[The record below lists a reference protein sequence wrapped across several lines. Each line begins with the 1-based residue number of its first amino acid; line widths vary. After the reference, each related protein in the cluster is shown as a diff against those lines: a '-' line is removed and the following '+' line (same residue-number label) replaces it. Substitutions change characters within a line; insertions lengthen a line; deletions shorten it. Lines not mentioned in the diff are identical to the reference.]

1 MKQEMKNLG
10 DFPGVV
16 ENLSCCFYIT
26 QAEEPYEL
34 LYANEEMLRLFDCRD
49 FDELYRHVDGD
60 AFHVIAMDDRAR
72 VKQEIVHELAERNDR
87 FDHARGHL
95 FTRTSRST
103 VLTEDG
109 MHLRQRAEEI
119 LALVNQT
126 EDEMKN
132 DTIDLAGCIR
142 IGAGETHAMHIL
154 ADLFAELHSRYPR
167 LTVELFTG
175 NADTVEE
182 KLAHGLIDFALM
194 IEPFNVEQYHFIRL
208 PETMRVGIVT
218 RDDSKWAQNSGI
230 TPDDLNAMPLLVS
243 SRQSLNRYDYR
254 QWSGGKVSAETM
266 NIVGKFDLISNA
278 SHFIRTGIVNAIGID
293 ELLQL
298 DTGHLKFIPLEPAL
312 TLSAVIVWK
321 KYRLLS
327 KSSSVFLEELR
338 KHIAEASK
346 TNSNLP

>member
-1 MKQEMKNLG
+1 MELRT
-10 DFPGVV
+10 
-16 ENLSCCFYIT
+16 LSYFLAVAREQNMTEAANVLHVT
-26 QAEEPYEL
+26 QPTLSRQIADLE
-34 LYANEEMLRLFDCRD
+34 
-49 FDELYRHVDGD
+49 DELG
-60 AFHVIAMDDRAR
+60 
-72 VKQEIVHELAERNDR
+72 KK
-87 FDHARGHL
+87 L

-109 MHLRQRAEEI
+109 MHLRQRAEKI

-167 LTVELFTG
+167 LTVELFMG

-218 RDDSKWAQNSGI
+218 RDDSKWAQKSGI

-243 SRQSLNRYDYR
+243 SRQSLTAMTTVNGRTARYP
-254 QWSGGKVSAETM
+254 
-266 NIVGKFDLISNA
+266 
-278 SHFIRTGIVNAIGID
+278 
-293 ELLQL
+293 
-298 DTGHLKFIPLEPAL
+298 LK
-312 TLSAVIVWK
+312 
-321 KYRLLS
+321 R
-327 KSSSVFLEELR
+327 
-338 KHIAEASK
+338 
-346 TNSNLP
+346 

>member
-1 MKQEMKNLG
+1 MELRT
-10 DFPGVV
+10 
-16 ENLSCCFYIT
+16 LSYFLAVAREQNMTEAANVLHVT
-26 QAEEPYEL
+26 QPTLSRQIADLE
-34 LYANEEMLRLFDCRD
+34 
-49 FDELYRHVDGD
+49 DELG
-60 AFHVIAMDDRAR
+60 
-72 VKQEIVHELAERNDR
+72 KK
-87 FDHARGHL
+87 L

-103 VLTEDG
+103 ILTEDG

-126 EDEMKN
+126 EDELKN
-132 DTIDLAGCIR
+132 DTIDLSGCIR

-154 ADLFAELHSRYPR
+154 ADLFADLHGRYPR

-175 NADTVEE
+175 NADAVEE

-194 IEPFNVEQYHFIRL
+194 IEPFNTEHYHAIRL

-218 RDDSKWAQNSGI
+218 RDDSPWAQKDGI
-230 TPDDLNAMPLLVS
+230 TPDDLNEMPLLVS
-243 SRQSLNRYDYR
+243 SRQSANHYDYT

-266 NIVGKFDLISNA
+266 HIVGRFDLISNA
-278 SHFIRTGIVNAIGID
+278 SHFIRAGIANALGID

-298 DTGHLKFIPLEPAL
+298 DTGHLKFIPLKPAW

-338 KHIAEASK
+338 KRV
-346 TNSNLP
+346 TQ

>member
-1 MKQEMKNLG
+1 MELRT
-10 DFPGVV
+10 
-16 ENLSCCFYIT
+16 LSYFLAVAREQNMTEAANVLHVT
-26 QAEEPYEL
+26 QPTLSRQIADLE
-34 LYANEEMLRLFDCRD
+34 
-49 FDELYRHVDGD
+49 DELG
-60 AFHVIAMDDRAR
+60 
-72 VKQEIVHELAERNDR
+72 KK
-87 FDHARGHL
+87 L

-119 LALVNQT
+119 LSLVNQT
-126 EDEMKN
+126 KDELKS

-142 IGAGETHAMHIL
+142 IGAGETHAMHLL

-218 RDDSKWAQNSGI
+218 RDDSKWAQKSGI

-266 NIVGKFDLISNA
+266 HIVGKFDLIGNA
-278 SHFIRTGIVNAIGID
+278 SHFIRTGIANAIGID

-327 KSSSVFLEELR
+327 KSSSVFLEELKQR
-338 KHIAEASK
+338 VNGEFSK
-346 TNSNLP
+346 DKLNR

>member
-1 MKQEMKNLG
+1 MELRA
-10 DFPGVV
+10 
-16 ENLSCCFYIT
+16 LSYFLAVAREQNMTEAANVLHVT
-26 QAEEPYEL
+26 QPTLSRQIADLE
-34 LYANEEMLRLFDCRD
+34 
-49 FDELYRHVDGD
+49 DELG
-60 AFHVIAMDDRAR
+60 
-72 VKQEIVHELAERNDR
+72 KK
-87 FDHARGHL
+87 L

-119 LALVNQT
+119 LALVSQT

-194 IEPFNVEQYHFIRL
+194 IEPF
-208 PETMRVGIVT
+208 
-218 RDDSKWAQNSGI
+218 A
-230 TPDDLNAMPLLVS
+230 
-243 SRQSLNRYDYR
+243 
-254 QWSGGKVSAETM
+254 
-266 NIVGKFDLISNA
+266 
-278 SHFIRTGIVNAIGID
+278 NAIGID

-298 DTGHLKFIPLEPAL
+298 DTGHLKFIPLDPAL
-312 TLSAVIVWK
+312 TLSAVVVWK

-327 KSSSVFLEELR
+327 KSSSVFLQELQQY
-338 KHIAEASK
+338 IAEASK
-346 TNSNLP
+346 KNSNLP

>member
-1 MKQEMKNLG
+1 MELRT
-10 DFPGVV
+10 
-16 ENLSCCFYIT
+16 LSYFLAVAREQNMTEAANVLHVT
-26 QAEEPYEL
+26 QPTLSRQIADLE
-34 LYANEEMLRLFDCRD
+34 
-49 FDELYRHVDGD
+49 DELG
-60 AFHVIAMDDRAR
+60 
-72 VKQEIVHELAERNDR
+72 KK
-87 FDHARGHL
+87 L

-132 DTIDLAGCIR
+132 DTIDLSGCIR

-218 RDDSKWAQNSGI
+218 RDDSKWV
-230 TPDDLNAMPLLVS
+230 TKLLPDIYS
-243 SRQSLNRYDYR
+243 NR
-254 QWSGGKVSAETM
+254 
-266 NIVGKFDLISNA
+266 
-278 SHFIRTGIVNAIGID
+278 
-293 ELLQL
+293 
-298 DTGHLKFIPLEPAL
+298 
-312 TLSAVIVWK
+312 
-321 KYRLLS
+321 
-327 KSSSVFLEELR
+327 
-338 KHIAEASK
+338 
-346 TNSNLP
+346 

>member
-1 MKQEMKNLG
+1 MELRT
-10 DFPGVV
+10 
-16 ENLSCCFYIT
+16 LSYFLAVAREQNMTEAANVLHVT
-26 QAEEPYEL
+26 QPTLSRQIADLE
-34 LYANEEMLRLFDCRD
+34 
-49 FDELYRHVDGD
+49 DELG
-60 AFHVIAMDDRAR
+60 
-72 VKQEIVHELAERNDR
+72 KK
-87 FDHARGHL
+87 L

-103 VLTEDG
+103 LLTEDG

-126 EDEMKN
+126 EDELKN
-132 DTIDLAGCIR
+132 DTIDLSGCIR

-154 ADLFAELHSRYPR
+154 ADLFADLHGRYPR

-194 IEPFNVEQYHFIRL
+194 IEPFNTEHYHAIRL

-218 RDDSKWAQNSGI
+218 RDDSPWAQKDGI
-230 TPDDLNAMPLLVS
+230 TPDDLNEMPLLVS
-243 SRQSLNRYDYR
+243 SRQSANHYDYT

-266 NIVGKFDLISNA
+266 HIVGRFDLISNA
-278 SHFIRTGIVNAIGID
+278 SHFIRTGIANALGID
-293 ELLQL
+293 ALLQL
-298 DTGHLKFIPLEPAL
+298 DTGPLKFLPLKPAL
-312 TLSAVIVWK
+312 TFSAVIVWK

-338 KHIAEASK
+338 KRM
-346 TNSNLP
+346 TQ

>member
-1 MKQEMKNLG
+1 MELRT
-10 DFPGVV
+10 
-16 ENLSCCFYIT
+16 LSYFLAVAREQNMTEAANVLHVT
-26 QAEEPYEL
+26 QPTLSRQIADLE
-34 LYANEEMLRLFDCRD
+34 
-49 FDELYRHVDGD
+49 DELG
-60 AFHVIAMDDRAR
+60 
-72 VKQEIVHELAERNDR
+72 KK
-87 FDHARGHL
+87 L

-103 VLTEDG
+103 LLTEDG

-126 EDEMKN
+126 EDELKN
-132 DTIDLAGCIR
+132 DTIDLTGCIR

-154 ADLFAELHSRYPR
+154 ADLFADLHSRYPR

-194 IEPFNVEQYHFIRL
+194 IEPFNTEHYHFIRL

-218 RDDSKWAQNSGI
+218 RDDSEWAAKEGI
-230 TPDDLNAMPLLVS
+230 TPDDLNAMPLLIS
-243 SRQSLNRYDYR
+243 SRQSANRYDFR
-254 QWSGGKVSAETM
+254 QWSSGKVSAETM
-266 NIVGKFDLISNA
+266 HIVGHYDLISNA
-278 SHFIRTGIVNAIGID
+278 SHFIRTGIANALGID

-298 DTGHLKFIPLEPAL
+298 DTGHLKFIPLKPAL
-312 TLSAVIVWK
+312 TLTSVIVWK

-338 KHIAEASK
+338 KRVTK
-346 TNSNLP
+346 

>member
-1 MKQEMKNLG
+1 MELRT
-10 DFPGVV
+10 
-16 ENLSCCFYIT
+16 LSYFLAVAKEQNMTEAANVLHVT
-26 QAEEPYEL
+26 QPTLSRQIADLE
-34 LYANEEMLRLFDCRD
+34 
-49 FDELYRHVDGD
+49 DELG
-60 AFHVIAMDDRAR
+60 
-72 VKQEIVHELAERNDR
+72 KK
-87 FDHARGHL
+87 L

-119 LALVNQT
+119 LTLVNQT

-132 DTIDLAGCIR
+132 DTIDLSGCIR
-142 IGAGETHAMHIL
+142 IGAGETHAMHL
-154 ADLFAELHSRYPR
+154 LAELFADLHRRYPR

-194 IEPFNVEQYHFIRL
+194 IEPFNVENYHFIRL

-218 RDDSKWAQNSGI
+218 RDDSEWAAKNGI
-230 TPDDLNAMPLLVS
+230 TPEDLSEMPLLGS
-243 SRQSLNRYDYR
+243 SRQSANAFNLA
-254 QWSGGKVSAETM
+254 QWSDGKVTAETLHT
-266 NIVGKFDLISNA
+266 VGRFDLISNA
-278 SHFIRTGIVNAIGID
+278 SHFIRTGIANALGID

-298 DTGHLKFIPLEPAL
+298 DTGHLKFIPLQPAM

-327 KSSSVFLEELR
+327 KSSSVFLEELKKR
-338 KHIAEASK
+338 VEHATA
-346 TNSNLP
+346 NDNR

>member
-1 MKQEMKNLG
+1 MELRT
-10 DFPGVV
+10 
-16 ENLSCCFYIT
+16 LSYFLAVAREQNMTEAANVLHVT
-26 QAEEPYEL
+26 QPTLSRQIADLE
-34 LYANEEMLRLFDCRD
+34 
-49 FDELYRHVDGD
+49 DELG
-60 AFHVIAMDDRAR
+60 
-72 VKQEIVHELAERNDR
+72 KK
-87 FDHARGHL
+87 L

-126 EDEMKN
+126 EDEPKN

-218 RDDSKWAQNSGI
+218 RDDSKWAQKSGI
-230 TPDDLNAMPLLVS
+230 TPDDLNEMPLLVS

-266 NIVGKFDLISNA
+266 HIVGKFDLISNA
-278 SHFIRTGIVNAIGID
+278 SHFIRTGIANAIGID

-327 KSSSVFLEELR
+327 KSSSVFLQEIQQRVDGESSKSKL
-338 KHIAEASK
+338 KH
-346 TNSNLP
+346 